1 MSEQLDPQFIE
12 EQKQKLLQHKNEI
25 LNSMRNHSDEELKAD
40 KDEVVEDGDQAQ
52 KYLDQ
57 NLSFGLRQRE
67 VQRLREIDAALERIE
82 NGTYGV
88 CEETDEPI
96 SKKRLEKM
104 PWTRLSIEAA
114 EELEREQSGFRQAG

>member
-82 NGTYGV
+82 NGSYGI